1 MADEDAKQVPA
12 EGEHPTTRQRQRA
25 GPLIALLYAST
36 HVFCH
41 TLLPLIAPRTDL
53 HHRGD
58 RLFSISSE
66 EEQQAKL
73 EAQRRSKG
81 KQPAEE
87 EEDDDD
93 EVVRRQRGSRQP
105 QLAAPAAA
113 RGGATAPRASSARL
127 QEFDEDEDSDDDSDD
142 VDSDEEGERNGFG
155 LRTGAQHG
163 RAPVSREASP
173 AACRDCNTPG
183 GPVCRGRR
191 GGRRGGRVW
200 PSFQEAKG
208 AAAPSAGGVPGAPSR
223 GCLRPQG

>member
-25 GPLIALLYAST
+25 GPLIALLHALT

-93 EVVRRQRGSRQP
+93 EVVRRQRGSRSRSWRRLPLREAVP
-105 QLAAPAAA
+105 QRHELALPACRSLTKMRTQTTTLTMWTLTRRVSAMALGCVLA
-113 RGGATAPRASSARL
+113 RSMGARL
-127 QEFDEDEDSDDDSDD
+127 
-142 VDSDEEGERNGFG
+142 
-155 LRTGAQHG
+155 
-163 RAPVSREASP
+163 
-173 AACRDCNTPG
+173 
-183 GPVCRGRR
+183 
-191 GGRRGGRVW
+191 
-200 PSFQEAKG
+200 
-208 AAAPSAGGVPGAPSR
+208 
-223 GCLRPQG
+223 